1 MTEYGRRLPALDALA
16 EFTSEADHQG
26 SVGPLKGPWDTS
38 PASAGMPLASDSLA
52 ALHKTIRSVANEVE
66 ALSTTIEVLRVW
78 IIALTVLVGASTFIL
93 LAWGG

>member
-1 MTEYGRRLPALDALA
+1 M
-16 EFTSEADHQG
+16 
-26 SVGPLKGPWDTS
+26 
-38 PASAGMPLASDSLA
+38 ASDSLA
-52 ALHKTIRSVANEVE
+52 ALHKTIRGVVNEVE

>member
-1 MTEYGRRLPALDALA
+1 VTEYRRRLRTLDALA
-16 EFTSEADHQG
+16 EFSSEADHQG
-26 SVGPLKGPWDTS
+26 SLGPLKGPRDTS

-52 ALHKTIRSVANEVE
+52 ALQKAIRGVANEVE

-78 IIALTVLVGASTFIL
+78 IIGLTFLVGASTVIV